1 MSDSDRITALEKFVE
16 QLQTVVNNLAS
27 KQQVRQLLLLKQ
39 QEITDL
45 EARVTELERIVSLL
59 ENNID

>member
-16 QLQTVVNNLAS
+16 QLQTAVNNLAS